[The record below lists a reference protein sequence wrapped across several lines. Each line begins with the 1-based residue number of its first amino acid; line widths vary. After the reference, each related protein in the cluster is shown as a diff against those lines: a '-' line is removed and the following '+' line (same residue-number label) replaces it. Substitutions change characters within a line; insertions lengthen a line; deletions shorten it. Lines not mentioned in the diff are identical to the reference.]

1 MVRFGYNCKRNDR
14 KTDRKTDSYLTDNR
28 QSDDSLVLYTT
39 SLCKKWAS
47 FHDIKEQCM
56 CRKELQKR
64 KT

>member
-1 MVRFGYNCKRNDR
+1 MARFGCNCNR
-14 KTDRKTDSYLTDNR
+14 KEMTGKLTVIYLTDNR